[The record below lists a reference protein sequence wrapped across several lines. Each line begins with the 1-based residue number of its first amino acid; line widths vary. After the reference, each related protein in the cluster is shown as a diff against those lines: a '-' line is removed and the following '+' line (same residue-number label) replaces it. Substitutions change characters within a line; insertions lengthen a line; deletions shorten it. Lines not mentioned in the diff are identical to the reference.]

1 MIAFFFFVCYN
12 TLMDKNSK
20 NEKIKYFPYKLTP
33 VLLLLCA
40 LVILLCI
47 AGIAVTVYRM
57 ILNGGVLSPSDFLK
71 YPFLIG
77 VCIFC
82 ITIIVALLI
91 KSQYYVTSEL
101 VVTQFGFIKT
111 KYLLKDVT
119 EIEHDRDT
127 HKLTV
132 KFGEQ
137 FCVISCASE
146 WDDDFVHAILQA
158 NPNIEYSYTLT
169 ENKPQNGEEN

>member
-1 MIAFFFFVCYN
+1 
-12 TLMDKNSK
+12 MDKNTQQQT
-20 NEKIKYFPYKLTP
+20 ECFRYKLTP
-33 VLLLLCA
+33 NLLLLCA

-47 AGIAVTVYRM
+47 AGIAITVYRM

-71 YPFLIG
+71 YPFLIA

-82 ITIIVALLI
+82 IAIVVALLI
-91 KSQYYVTSEL
+91 KSQYAVTNEHL
-101 VVTQFGFIKT
+101 ITQFGFIKT
-111 KYLLKDVT
+111 KYLLKDIT

-137 FCVISCASE
+137 FCVMTCLSE
-146 WDDDFVHAILQA
+146 WADNFVRAILKA

-169 ENKPQNGEEN
+169 ENKPQKGEEN